1 MDLTDS
7 LRQTSTELWQ
17 GQQRT
22 VFVEAGAATFF
33 PIKFPLQNSWGWGGG
48 QCWWDGGHPAHGGP
62 TEGLLHLHPPA
73 SPGMQE
79 GGGPLW
85 ILAGD
90 AAWHFLTVSFFSL
103 FFSPWYQLLGLDF

>member
-33 PIKFPLQNSWGWGGG
+33 PIKFPLQNS
-48 QCWWDGGHPAHGGP
+48 
-62 TEGLLHLHPPA
+62 
-73 SPGMQE
+73 
-79 GGGPLW
+79 
-85 ILAGD
+85 
-90 AAWHFLTVSFFSL
+90 
-103 FFSPWYQLLGLDF
+103 